1 MKRFIALCLFCILGG
16 ITAVAQEGE
25 KQYLF
30 PEFQKGQVL
39 YKDGRVF
46 NVDINYSLIS
56 NRFVFIDTHD
66 ENIIKEFGE
75 LDKVGV
81 VKTGE
86 RIFTVSK
93 KGEAGEIVQEKPRII
108 AEYRGKVTDQGK
120 KAAYG
125 GRSQTSS
132 IDAISSFQSGGLSY
146 RLEGD
151 DRWVVSGI
159 DKKYQ
164 VEYKNKMR
172 NFSTPKQFTK
182 IYPKEQT
189 AAIEEFIKTKKID
202 FNSVEQVI
210 ELCNYADS
218 LN

>member
-1 MKRFIALCLFCILGG
+1 MLGIAPAI
-16 ITAVAQEGE
+16 AQKGE

-39 YKDGRVF
+39 YKDGRAY

-66 ENIIKEFGE
+66 NNVIKEFGE

-81 VKTGE
+81 VKTAD
-86 RIFTVSK
+86 RIFQISK
-93 KGEAGEIVQEKPRII
+93 RGEAGEIVQEKPRVI
-108 AEYRGKVTDQGK
+108 AEYKGKVTDQGK
-120 KAAYG
+120 KSAYG

-132 IDAISSFQSGGLSY
+132 IDAISSFQSGGQSY

-151 DRWVVSGI
+151 DRWVVTGI

-164 VEYKNKMR
+164 VEYKNKMKS
-172 NFSTPKQFTK
+172 FATPKQFTK
-182 IYPKEQT
+182 IYPKEHT

-202 FNSVEQVI
+202 FDSVEQVI
-210 ELCNYADS
+210 DLCNYADA